1 MARTGETPQMA
12 VMANPRELEQTL
24 GERDQPEQRERL
36 AALGSIPSGTF
47 AECTCPEWCE
57 HDHENE

>member
-1 MARTGETPQMA
+1 MA
-12 VMANPRELEQTL
+12 VLANPRELEQTI
-24 GERDQPEQRERL
+24 GEREELEQRERL